1 MIVNMSFRHMDTTEA
16 LKAFTLEKTEKLQK
30 YFNGKIHVVWNFS
43 VEHQDHIAHC
53 HITGNHIDYFGEAVT
68 GDLYASIELAVDKLE
83 RQLKKHKEI
92 VKNRL
97 HRHAAKAPPAA

>member
-16 LKAFTLEKTEKLQK
+16 LKAFTLEKSEKLQK
-30 YFNGKIHVVWNFS
+30 YFDGKIHLVWNFA

-53 HITGNHIDYFGEAVT
+53 HVTGNNMDYFGEAVT
-68 GDLYASIELAVDKLE
+68 GDLYASIEQAVDKIE
-83 RQLKKHKEI
+83 RQIRKHKEI

-97 HRHAAKAPPAA
+97 HRHARSASAA